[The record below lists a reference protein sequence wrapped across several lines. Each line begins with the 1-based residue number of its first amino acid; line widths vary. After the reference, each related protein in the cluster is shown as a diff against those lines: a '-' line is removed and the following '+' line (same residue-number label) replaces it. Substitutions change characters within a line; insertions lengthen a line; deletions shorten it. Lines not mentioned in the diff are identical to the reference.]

1 MKNITIGYPE
11 FLLIAGSV
19 LYVLSPGSLALTIVC
34 LSIGSAVMRACLF
47 INAKSKEDER
57 RDRDEERRARSEQ
70 RVDDVIDQLVKAN
83 QYQAAAHYTSI
94 MGGRF
99 NPGDDD
105 GGDDG
110 GGYSH

>member
-11 FLLIAGSV
+11 FLLVVGG
-19 LYVLSPGSLALTIVC
+19 VLSIFNPGHMSLMLVC
-34 LSIGSAVMRACLF
+34 LSIASAVMRAALS
-47 INAKSKEDER
+47 INAKNSEDERRNKEDER
-57 RDRDEERRARSEQ
+57 RARAEQ
-70 RVDDVIDQLVKAN
+70 RADDVIDQLVKAN

-105 GGDDG
+105 GGDG

>member
-1 MKNITIGYPE
+1 MKSITIGYPE
-11 FLLIAGSV
+11 FLLVTGGV

-34 LSIGSAVMRACLF
+34 LSIGSAVLRAALV
-47 INAKSKEDER
+47 INAKNKEDER
-57 RDRDEERRARSEQ
+57 KDRDEERISRAEQ
-70 RVDDVIDQLVKAN
+70 RVDGVIDQLVKAN

-94 MGGRF
+94 MSGRF

-105 GGDDG
+105 GGDG